1 MQDSRGN
8 ILWVD
13 DEIHHL
19 KPHILFLEEKGYN
32 LIQATNGDDAIA
44 LTQENQFDLATNLFT
59 SFGYFE
65 KDADEQ
71 KAINAMA
78 SNLKKDGRRMAN
90 G

>member
-1 MQDSRGN
+1 MQDSRGK

-44 LTQENQFDLATNLFT
+44 LCQEYQFDLIL
-59 SFGYFE
+59 Y
-65 KDADEQ
+65 
-71 KAINAMA
+71 
-78 SNLKKDGRRMAN
+78 L
-90 G
+90 